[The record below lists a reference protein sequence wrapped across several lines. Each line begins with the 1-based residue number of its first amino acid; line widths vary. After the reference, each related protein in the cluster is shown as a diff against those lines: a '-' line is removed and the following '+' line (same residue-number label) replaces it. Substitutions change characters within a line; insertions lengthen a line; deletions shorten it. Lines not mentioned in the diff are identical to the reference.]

1 MFIDQDRL
9 LERLNPPQRA
19 AVTHGEGPLLI
30 LAGAGSGKTRVIT
43 HRIAWLVGIAGAD
56 PRQVVA
62 MTFTN
67 KAAREMRERAES
79 LLRYDLGGAY
89 VGTFHAFGLRLLRM
103 HALDAGYPP
112 SFVVYDSADQLAAVR
127 ASLKELSV
135 DDRSVTPKQL
145 LAWISRQKNALVEPE
160 AAAARALT
168 SQDALSAR
176 VYGLYAERLKRA
188 GAMDFDD
195 LLVQLI
201 RLFRARPDVAD
212 RHARRIRWLL
222 VDEYQDTNPIQYAL
236 IRLLAARHRNVCCVG
251 DEDQSIYAFRGADIR
266 NILDFERDF
275 KDATI
280 VKLEQNYRSTR
291 NILAAA
297 TAVIRH
303 NANRHDKTL
312 WTDNPAGARLRLH
325 TAQDD
330 RAEADFVV
338 ETMLG
343 QAREQGIP
351 LDQVGVLYRT
361 NATSRLFEDRLMARK
376 IPYRVVG
383 SLRFY
388 ERKEIKDVLA
398 WLRLLVHPD
407 SDEDFLRAAQ
417 TPPRGLGETTLGEL
431 ARRAREAN
439 ISLHAAARDALAV
452 PAGLNA
458 RAVNA
463 LASFLGTIRDLTD
476 LTRDVSTAAAVTSTI
491 EAIDYALHL
500 EKAHPEDHV
509 SRAENLDAL
518 ASAAEEHDEADAPEG
533 LAGFLDR
540 VSLRSDTDDV
550 AGERGPSLM
559 TVHSAK
565 GLEFDAVFLAGLNE
579 ELFPHSFSAGE
590 PEGLEE
596 ERRLMYVALTRARK
610 TLTLT
615 AARFRHVFGQLTFAL
630 PSRFLDE
637 IPAELLHRTGDGDR
651 GLLGGT
657 GLRSPFGRD
666 GDALDDFAGYGRAPV
681 EPRSRPAGIPARRGG
696 PRRVEREPEVA
707 PAGHAAG
714 GYRPGMRI
722 VHPQF
727 GSGTVLSASGKGK
740 SLTLDIR
747 FERAGRKKILAAY
760 TTLVAE

>member
-1 MFIDQDRL
+1 
-9 LERLNPPQRA
+9 
-19 AVTHGEGPLLI
+19 
-30 LAGAGSGKTRVIT
+30 
-43 HRIAWLVGIAGAD
+43 
-56 PRQVVA
+56 
-62 MTFTN
+62 
-67 KAAREMRERAES
+67 
-79 LLRYDLGGAY
+79 
-89 VGTFHAFGLRLLRM
+89 
-103 HALDAGYPP
+103 
-112 SFVVYDSADQLAAVR
+112 
-127 ASLKELSV
+127 
-135 DDRSVTPKQL
+135 
-145 LAWISRQKNALVEPE
+145 
-160 AAAARALT
+160 
-168 SQDALSAR
+168 
-176 VYGLYAERLKRA
+176 
-188 GAMDFDD
+188 MDFDD

-201 RLFRARPDVAD
+201 RLFRTRPDVAD
-212 RHARRIRWLL
+212 RHAQRIRWLL

-236 IRLLAARHRNVCCVG
+236 IRMLAARHRNVCCVG

-280 VKLEQNYRSTR
+280 VKLEQNYRSTK

-297 TAVIRH
+297 TAVIRN

-312 WTDNPAGARLRLH
+312 WTENADGAKLQLH

-338 ETMLG
+338 ETMLKLV
-343 QAREQGIP
+343 REHGIP

-361 NATSRLFEDRLMARK
+361 NATSRLFEDRLMARN

-417 TPPRGLGETTLGEL
+417 TPPRGLGETTLGEI

-439 ISLHAAARDALAV
+439 VSLHAAARDAIQA

-463 LASFLGTIRDLTD
+463 LSNFLGTIRDLTD
-476 LTRDVSTAAAVTSTI
+476 LTREVSTAATVTSTL

-518 ASAAEEHDEADAPEG
+518 TSAAEEHDEAGAPEG
-533 LAGFLDR
+533 MAGFLDR
-540 VSLRSDTDDV
+540 VSLRSDSDDV

-590 PEGLEE
+590 PDGLEE

-610 TLTLT
+610 VLTLSS
-615 AARFRHVFGQLTFAL
+615 ARFRHVFGQLTFAL

-637 IPAELLHRTGDGDR
+637 IPEELLRRTGDG
-651 GLLGGT
+651 GG
-657 GLRSPFGRD
+657 GALAGAGFRSRFG
-666 GDALDDFAGYGRAPV
+666 GDDAMEGFAGYGHAPA
-681 EPRSRPAGIPARRGG
+681 EPRARPAGIPARRGG
-696 PRRVEREPEVA
+696 PRRVEREPAAA
-707 PAGHAAG
+707 PAGRAAG
-714 GYRPGMRI
+714 GFQPGMRI

-727 GSGTVLSASGKGK
+727 GTGTVLSASGQGK
-740 SLTLDIR
+740 SLALDIR

-760 TTLVAE
+760 TTLVEE

>member
-1 MFIDQDRL
+1 VPIDPDRL
-9 LERLNPPQRA
+9 LERLNPPQRE

-43 HRIAWLVGIAGAD
+43 HRIAWLAGVAGAD
-56 PRQVVA
+56 PRQIVA

-67 KAAREMRERAES
+67 KAAKEMRERAEG
-79 LLRYDLGGAY
+79 LLRHDLAGAY

-112 SFVVYDSADQLAAVR
+112 TFVVYDSADQLAAVR
-127 ASLKELSV
+127 AALKELSL
-135 DDRSVTPKQL
+135 DDKSMTPRQVL
-145 LAWISRQKNALVEPE
+145 SWISRQKNALVEPD
-160 AAAARALT
+160 AALARAMMP
-168 SQDALSAR
+168 QDTTLAR

-201 RLFRARPDVAD
+201 RLFRTRPDVAD
-212 RHARRIRWLL
+212 RHAQRIRWLL

-297 TAVIRH
+297 TAVIRN

-312 WTDNPAGARLRLH
+312 WTENAEGAKLQLH

-338 ETMLG
+338 EAMLKLV
-343 QAREQGIP
+343 REHAIP

-361 NATSRLFEDRLMARK
+361 NATSRLFEDRLMARN

-417 TPPRGLGETTLGEL
+417 TPPRGLGETTLGEI

-439 ISLHAAARDALAV
+439 VSLFAAARDALSA
-452 PAGLNA
+452 PGGLNG

-463 LASFLGTIRDLTD
+463 LTAFLGTIRDLTD
-476 LTRDVSTAAAVTSTI
+476 LTRDISTAATVTSTI
-491 EAIDYALHL
+491 EAIDYALYL

-518 ASAAEEHDEADAPEG
+518 TSAAEEHDEAGAPEG
-533 LAGFLDR
+533 MAGFLDR
-540 VSLRSDTDDV
+540 VSLRSDSDDV

-590 PEGLEE
+590 PDGLEE

-610 TLTLT
+610 VLTLT
-615 AARFRHVFGQLTFAL
+615 SARFRHVFGQLTFAL

-637 IPAELLHRTGDGDR
+637 IPEELLRRTGDGA
-651 GLLGGT
+651 GGALA
-657 GLRSPFGRD
+657 GAGFRPRFGD
-666 GDALDDFAGYGRAPV
+666 DDAMAGFRGYGHAPA
-681 EPRSRPAGIPARRGG
+681 EPRARPAGIPARRGG
-696 PRRVEREPEVA
+696 PRRVEREPAAA
-707 PAGHAAG
+707 PAGRAAG
-714 GYRPGMRI
+714 GFRPGMRI

-727 GSGTVLSASGKGK
+727 GAGTVLSASGQGK
-740 SLTLDIR
+740 SLALDIR

-760 TTLVAE
+760 TTLVEE